1 MGETNGRDKG
11 EKRKVRLAKEINKQ
25 IHKQTEINLRN
36 NLVPTAQA
44 GGSQVTQ
51 PWNRFCFPLAHNGKP
66 HGPRDKN
73 NSRIPDFICFL
84 GPQE

>member
-51 PWNRFCFPLAHNGKP
+51 P
-66 HGPRDKN
+66 
-73 NSRIPDFICFL
+73 
-84 GPQE
+84 